1 MEVSELEI
9 KDKKLKKRGRKPKNE
24 KRVIEINREQTKF
37 YIDLS
42 RDKKIREKL
51 FNILEK
57 TNDKDYGE
65 IVTFKEVMLL
75 GFNKLTEKDID
86 KLKESSLSEM
96 EKVQRTVDE
105 YNKKNATN
113 LNLGEYL
120 VKKLN
125 IN

>member
-57 TNDKDYGE
+57 TNDKDYGG

-75 GFNKLTEKDID
+75 GFSKLVEKDID

-96 EKVQRTVDE
+96 EKVQRTLDE
-105 YNKKNATN
+105 YNQKNSTN
-113 LNLGEYL
+113 LKLGEFL

>member
-1 MEVSELEI
+1 MEVSALEI

-24 KRVIEINREQTKF
+24 KRIVEINREQTKF
-37 YIDLS
+37 YMDLS
-42 RDKKIREKL
+42 KDKKIKEKL
-51 FNILEK
+51 FDILEK
-57 TNDKDYGE
+57 ANDKDYGE